1 MEKPDDHPHNL
12 VIFFRSSLQAASFAS
27 CRPDCLSISSFLPAS
42 TTANYKIQNT
52 KWTTTDASK
61 NLVTTTRLN
70 HRLQLQTLLLRP
82 VEHLTTTT
90 SRAMCSEETALA
102 DATAPRRRRRLRCRH
117 HPHLLEMPLFP
128 FLLYASE
135 SFTSINLRKCEEE
148 TQSTLFDVL

>member
-1 MEKPDDHPHNL
+1 LPP
-12 VIFFRSSLQAASFAS
+12 VGPIVSLSVLFY
-27 CRPDCLSISSFLPAS
+27 LLPQ
-42 TTANYKIQNT
+42 QNT

-70 HRLQLQTLLLRP
+70 TAVMPLQLQTLLLRP

-90 SRAMCSEETALA
+90 SGAMFSEETALA
-102 DATAPRRRRRLRCRH
+102 DATAPPRRCRLRCRH

-128 FLLYASE
+128 FLLYASD